1 MSVCA
6 YISIHRYVFIFIYN
20 NPKPNKNSLKWE
32 RKKRMEEIGKV
43 DFSESIL
50 FCSYDLET
58 N

>member
-1 MSVCA
+1 M
-6 YISIHRYVFIFIYN
+6 YVFIFIYN